1 MSGLHYPRPHHGS
14 AAEFQIS
21 SWPYLYNYA
30 TVSNTVQK
38 LKLPYVSRH
47 FTIINNGTHPVR
59 VGITEN
65 GVLAAENP
73 NYFVIEG
80 GKESPRLEI
89 KTDTLFFVRH
99 ENSNNATNVSVIV
112 GMTSVKN
119 RDFLL
124 LSGSEGFEGIG

>member
-1 MSGLHYPRPHHGS
+1 M
-14 AAEFQIS
+14 
-21 SWPYLYNYA
+21 
-30 TVSNTVQK
+30 
-38 LKLPYVSRH
+38 
-47 FTIINNGTHPVR
+47 
-59 VGITEN
+59 
-65 GVLAAENP
+65 LAAEDP
-73 NYFVIEG
+73 NYFIVEG

-99 ENSNNATNVSVIV
+99 EGGNNATNVSVIV